1 MHNSISRGIAAAL
14 CFSLILLA
22 GILLLTRFAGSAGG
36 VSTPASDY
44 HYRPAA
50 HAFDRSLAKVRPL
63 LDRYGYAAAFAATMV
78 EGMGIPMP
86 GQTLLI
92 LGALAAAEG
101 QMNITLLLFL
111 VLMGGI
117 FGNSIGYAI
126 GRWGG
131 RAVLD
136 KLKVN
141 PQRQRRFDELF
152 ADHGGLLILLA
163 RFLDGLRQ
171 LNGIVA
177 GLTRMPWGKF
187 TTYNIAGALLWT
199 CAWGLGTYYFG
210 HDIHVIAAF
219 FHRQRRLLYVLS
231 ATAFVALMVYLL
243 RSRIVNR

>member
-1 MHNSISRGIAAAL
+1 MHHSISRGIAAAL

-22 GILLLTRFAGSAGG
+22 GILLLTRFAGAACG
-36 VSTPASDY
+36 VSTPASEY
-44 HYRPAA
+44 HYRPAVDNFE
-50 HAFDRSLAKVRPL
+50 HSLAKVQPL
-63 LDRYGYAAAFAATMV
+63 LDRYGYAAAFAATMA

-92 LGALAAAEG
+92 LGALAAAKG
-101 QMNITLLLFL
+101 QMNITLLLFVVL
-111 VLMGGI
+111 VAAI

-141 PQRQRRFDELF
+141 PQRQQRCDELF
-152 ADHGGLLILLA
+152 AKRGGLVILLA

-177 GLTRMPWGKF
+177 GVTRMPWWKF
-187 TTYNIAGALLWT
+187 TVYNIAGALLWT

-210 HDIHVIAAF
+210 GDIHVIAAF
-219 FHRQRRLLYVLS
+219 FHRHGRLLYVLS
-231 ATAFVALMVYLL
+231 ATAFVAFIVYLL
-243 RSRIVNR
+243 RFRIVNR

>member
-22 GILLLTRFAGSAGG
+22 GILLLTRFAGAASD
-36 VSTPASDY
+36 VSTPASEY
-44 HYRPAA
+44 HYRSAV
-50 HAFDRSLAKVRPL
+50 HTFERSLAKVQPL
-63 LDRYGYAAAFAATMV
+63 LDRYRYAAAFAATMA
-78 EGMGIPMP
+78 EGMEIPMP

-92 LGALAAAEG
+92 ASALAAAEG
-101 QMNITLLLFL
+101 QMNITLLLFIVL
-111 VLMGGI
+111 VGAV

-141 PQRQRRFDELF
+141 PQRQRRCDELF
-152 ADHGGLLILLA
+152 AERGGLVILLG

-171 LNGIVA
+171 LNGIIA
-177 GLTRMPWGKF
+177 GVTRMPWWKF
-187 TTYNIAGALLWT
+187 TAYNIAGALVWT

-210 HDIHVIAAF
+210 RDIHVMEPF
-219 FHRQRRLLYVLS
+219 FHRHGRLLYVLS
-231 ATAFVALMVYLL
+231 ATAFVALIVYLL
-243 RSRIVNR
+243 RFRIVNR